1 MPQDLRHAI
10 RQLFRAPG
18 FAAIVIVTLALGIGA
33 NTAIFSVVDAV
44 LLRPLTYR
52 DADRLVVVYGSTRED
67 QEVSPVPA
75 DFLALKTRSHTLEKV
90 AGFREWNFNVR
101 DGQRTEQVY
110 GAVVSPD
117 FFPLLDVAPRLGR
130 TLVPDG
136 EGHLAGSELIISE
149 GYWRSK
155 LHGAT
160 DVLGRTLVVDGRSLT
175 VVGVMARQFAMP
187 SGAQFWVPSPFR
199 VPPHPLRPTE
209 DPSALRSSNYFTTIA
224 RLAPGATAATARQE
238 VFEILRDMAAPVAD
252 QEPVLGASLV
262 PFRLNEVGDSRVA
275 LLILFG
281 AAAVLLLIGCANLA
295 NLFLADATARQREWT
310 VRLALGASRGRLVR
324 ERLVASLLLAGLG
337 GLAGLLIAEW
347 GVAILQ
353 AMAPT
358 EIGAM
363 IDPSPDIRV
372 LGFTAAISLLT
383 GIAFG
388 VGPVLF
394 STQTDLAGGLRAGG
408 KGAGDAPGRRRT
420 RGILVVAEVSLA
432 LVLAIGAVLL
442 GKTFTRV
449 QGMQTGLDPDRLLT
463 IGLVLPAASYPTTAS
478 RALFADRVLNQMK
491 QVNGVTSAS
500 VVSRLALAPGSST
513 RSIALEGSNGS
524 AGLSLEPDYLTAGP
538 DYLRSMGITLQA
550 GREFAANDRDGAPA
564 VAMINQA
571 MARKLWPSA
580 SAIGQRFR
588 IDGDTAWREVVGV
601 TADVRQ
607 RGFDRAPR
615 PTFYVPFAQDPWT
628 RLTVVVRARS
638 SVVEIQRNAAAAI
651 QRLDRDLAVSDIRPM
666 TEVMAASLTERRF
679 NLTLIGLFA
688 GSALLLAIVG
698 VYGVISYTVT
708 QRTREVGIR
717 MAIGAESRQIVAM
730 IVRQGGGLAGAGILI
745 GIAGSVLLTPVLR
758 GMLFDITPTDLATY
772 AEVSGVVMLVAL
784 AACYQPAR
792 RVTRV
797 DPAIVLRSE

>member
-1 MPQDLRHAI
+1 
-10 RQLFRAPG
+10 
-18 FAAIVIVTLALGIGA
+18 
-33 NTAIFSVVDAV
+33 
-44 LLRPLTYR
+44 
-52 DADRLVVVYGSTRED
+52 
-67 QEVSPVPA
+67 
-75 DFLALKTRSHTLEKV
+75 
-90 AGFREWNFNVR
+90 
-101 DGQRTEQVY
+101 
-110 GAVVSPD
+110 
-117 FFPLLDVAPRLGR
+117 
-130 TLVPDG
+130 
-136 EGHLAGSELIISE
+136 
-149 GYWRSK
+149 
-155 LHGAT
+155 
-160 DVLGRTLVVDGRSLT
+160 
-175 VVGVMARQFAMP
+175 
-187 SGAQFWVPSPFR
+187 
-199 VPPHPLRPTE
+199 
-209 DPSALRSSNYFTTIA
+209 
-224 RLAPGATAATARQE
+224 
-238 VFEILRDMAAPVAD
+238 
-252 QEPVLGASLV
+252 
-262 PFRLNEVGDSRVA
+262 
-275 LLILFG
+275 
-281 AAAVLLLIGCANLA
+281 ANLA

-358 EIGAM
+358 EIGVM

-491 QVNGVTSAS
+491 QVNGVTSTS

-550 GREFAANDRDGAPA
+550 GREFTANDRDGAPA
-564 VAMINQA
+564 VAMISQA

-651 QRLDRDLAVSDIRPM
+651 QGLDRDLAVSDIRPM

-745 GIAGSVLLTPVLR
+745 GIAGSVLLAPVLR